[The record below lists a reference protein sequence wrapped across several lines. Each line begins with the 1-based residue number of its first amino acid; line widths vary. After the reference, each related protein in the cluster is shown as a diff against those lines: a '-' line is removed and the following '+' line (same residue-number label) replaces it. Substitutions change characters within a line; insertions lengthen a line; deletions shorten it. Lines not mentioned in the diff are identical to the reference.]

1 MSDVTDLMVLADV
14 QKAIGYVLVVLLVGA
29 FAVAILIN
37 MRKGRAEVGSEIEL
51 APNRQPGMP
60 DDELETKKLD
70 RTLGAGL
77 VVLAI
82 IAVALPLY
90 WLGEPGRQADAVEG
104 FERTFVNRGEDL
116 YVNGAQCASCHGP
129 DGVGGVAS
137 YTITDPSTGDFV
149 AQVEWQAPALDTLM
163 YRYTPEQV
171 KFILNYG
178 RGYSPM
184 PAWGAPG
191 GGPLTEQQIDDLIFY
206 LTSIQ
211 LPAEESATAVQ
222 AELDKTCL
230 ADDEGNCTLEDAE
243 FETLGEAIFNMGYT
257 TKFAGGAYSCGRC
270 HTKGWSYGEAEVAGG
285 GAMGPNMTGGSEVR
299 QFPTAAQQ
307 EAFVSAYPNRGVAY
321 GTNGQSSGRMGSFGV
336 NPNTIAPTVTPL
348 IPALDVAQVM
358 LTPEQIAAVVA
369 YERSL

>member
-1 MSDVTDLMVLADV
+1 MFDVTDHLVLADV
-14 QKAIGYVLVVLLVGA
+14 QKAIGYTVAALLILA
-29 FAVAILIN
+29 FAVAVLVN

-51 APNRQPGMP
+51 AANRMP
-60 DDELETKKLD
+60 YLDDEELETKKLD

-77 VVLAI
+77 VLLAV

-90 WLGEPGRQADAVEG
+90 WLAEPGRQADAVEG
-104 FERTFVNRGEDL
+104 FQRTFINRGEDL

-129 DGVGGVAS
+129 EGVGGVAS

-149 AQVEWQAPALDTLM
+149 AQVQWKAPALNTLM
-163 YRYTPEQV
+163 FRYTPEQV

-191 GGPLTEQQIDDLIFY
+191 GGPLTDQQLDDIIFY

-211 LPAEESATAVQ
+211 LSGEESAKAVQ
-222 AELDKTCL
+222 DNLDKVCG
-230 ADDEGNCTLEDAE
+230 ADEADICRAPTAE
-243 FETLGEAIFNMGYT
+243 YETLGEAIFNLGYT
-257 TKFAGGAYSCGRC
+257 DGFAGGAYACGRC
-270 HTKGWSYGEAEVAGG
+270 HTKGWSYGAAEVPGG
-285 GAMGPNMTGGSEVR
+285 GGMGPNLTGGSESR

-307 EAFVSAYPNRGVAY
+307 EAFVSAYPPSGTAY
-321 GTNGQSSGRMGSFGV
+321 GTNGLSTGRMGSFGV
-336 NPNTIAPTVTPL
+336 NPNAVD
-348 IPALDVAQVM
+348 PATATMSADQVM
-358 LTPEQIAAVVA
+358 LTPEQIAAVVR